1 MKRNKVLIIGD
12 SHARGC
18 AQEIRHNLSHDFNV
32 QENVKPGATLQAIV
46 TTSTDSMK
54 KLTKED
60 VVVVW
65 GGTRVREK

>member
-1 MKRNKVLIIGD
+1 M
-12 SHARGC
+12 
-18 AQEIRHNLSHDFNV
+18 
-32 QENVKPGATLQAIV
+32 KPGATLQAIV